1 MYGRD
6 IEWDVKQ
13 FNAAGEDPLVARIML
28 EGLFIRY
35 GRERIQQEL
44 MRQSLS
50 VGVMS
55 IAMAPN
61 WQRTFQDGLVPGARS
76 N

>member
-1 MYGRD
+1 MYGCD

-44 MRQSLS
+44 MRQALS